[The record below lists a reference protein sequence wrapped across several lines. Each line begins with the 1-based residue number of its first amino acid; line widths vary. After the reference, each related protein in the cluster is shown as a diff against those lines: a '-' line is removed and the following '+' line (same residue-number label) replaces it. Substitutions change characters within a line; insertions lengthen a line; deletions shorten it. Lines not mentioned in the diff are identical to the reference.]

1 MAADL
6 HLHTRFSD
14 GTFTP
19 DELVAHAARQRLTAL
34 ALTDHDTVE
43 GCART
48 AEACAQAGIE
58 FFPATELTAE
68 LAGTELHLLGYGF
81 DTGNP
86 ALLRAMTTFQ
96 QARQE
101 RIVAMVERLNRLN
114 VPLRAEDVLSLANCR
129 SPGRPHVARA
139 LVARGFCSGV
149 DEAFARFL
157 KKGRPA
163 WVPKAKVAV
172 AEAIR
177 LLQQAGGV
185 AVLAH
190 PGLNQADPYLPVLI
204 EAGLD
209 GLECLHSKHPPG
221 LTTHYLGLARRH
233 GLLITGGSDCH
244 GMAKGQPLIGTIR
257 LDPAH
262 LAPLREAIARRR
274 TATAHRAEG

>member
-19 DELVAHAARQRLTAL
+19 EELVAHAARQRLTAL

-86 ALLRAMTTFQ
+86 ALLRAMATFQ

-163 WVPKAKVAV
+163 YVPKAKVAV
-172 AEAIR
+172 EDAIG
-177 LLQQAGGV
+177 LLQRAGGV

-209 GLECLHSKHPPG
+209 GLEAFHSKHPPG
-221 LTTHYLGLARRH
+221 LTAHYLGLAHRH

-244 GMAKGQPLIGTIR
+244 GMAKGKPLIGTIR
-257 LDPAH
+257 LDPVH
-262 LAPLREAIARRR
+262 LAPLREAIARR
-274 TATAHRAEG
+274 TVAAHRAEG

>member
-1 MAADL
+1 
-6 HLHTRFSD
+6 
-14 GTFTP
+14 
-19 DELVAHAARQRLTAL
+19 
-34 ALTDHDTVE
+34 VE

-48 AEACAQAGIE
+48 AQACEQAGIE

-68 LAGTELHLLGYGF
+68 MAGTELHLLGYGF

-86 ALLRAMTTFQ
+86 ALLQALHTFQ

-114 VPLRAEDVLSLANCR
+114 VPLRAEEVLALANCR

-139 LVARGFCSGV
+139 LVARGVCSGV

-163 WVPKAKVAV
+163 WVPKAKVAI
-172 AEAIR
+172 EDAIR

-190 PGLNQADPYLPVLI
+190 PGLNQADPYVPALV

-209 GLECLHSKHPPG
+209 GLECLHSKHTAG
-221 LTTHYLGLARRH
+221 LTAHYRELAGRH

-257 LDPAH
+257 LDSSH
-262 LAPLREAIARRR
+262 LGPLREAIARRH
-274 TATAHRAEG
+274 ATAANRAGS